1 MMSPSRLSFLLLWE
15 VSKTRSSSFLRDR
28 IVFISAVHVLTV
40 VNRSCN
46 KGAWTLCRTRGT
58 RSFSVEKSRLSLL
71 SSARGDPQE
80 SAGGH
85 LSGGR
90 AVRATAGAQRREA
103 RHSWQKGCS
112 QQGDARPEQDADD
125 AHHVRPAWGCATRQ
139 VARAGC
145 FAA

>member
-1 MMSPSRLSFLLLWE
+1 MEMSRLSFLLLWE

-28 IVFISAVHVLTV
+28 IFLLSEVHVPTV

-46 KGAWTLCRTRGT
+46 KGAWTLRRTRGT

-90 AVRATAGAQRREA
+90 PVRATAGAQRREA

-112 QQGDARPEQDADD
+112 QQVHPRPEQDEEH
-125 AHHVRPAWGCATRQ
+125 AHPARPAWGSASRH
-139 VARAGC
+139 VARAGG
-145 FAA
+145 FAG